1 METSILSG
9 LEASKALYSSL
20 ESRISHLKDRG
31 IVPGLAAVLVG
42 NNPASEIYV
51 KNKTKKFESLGLKTD
66 VFRLEETVSEDELL
80 SLIIKLNTDS
90 EFHGILVQLPLPKHI
105 DSEKVLNAIIP
116 TKDVDG
122 FHPENAGLL
131 SIGKPRFVPCTP
143 KGIMFILRHFNID
156 LNGKHVVV
164 IGRSNIVGRPISIL
178 ASLKELGNATVT
190 LCHSGTKDL
199 KYFSKQADVLVAALG
214 SPEFVDSSYIKE
226 GACLVDVGIN
236 RIEID
241 GKSKIVGDVN
251 QDSVTG
257 IASSLTPVPKGVG
270 PMTIAMLVENTVLS
284 AELLLNWFLLA
295 GDIMY
300 KKLLF
305 IILPFLL
312 FSCTSNVDEAE
323 VKKARQFF
331 ESVFQDSVLDSPEFQ
346 ASLGYKSNYDKWDDI
361 TWQASRQRAYRA
373 KDDLDYLEKNIYFDK
388 LD

>member
-20 ESRISHLKDRG
+20 ESRISDLKDHG
-31 IVPGLAAVLVG
+31 IIPGLAAVLVG

-66 VFRLEETVSEDELL
+66 VFRLEEKVSEDELL
-80 SLIIKLNTDS
+80 SLIRRLNNDAD
-90 EFHGILVQLPLPKHI
+90 FHGILVQLPLPKHI

-131 SIGKPRFVPCTP
+131 SIGKPRFIPCTP
-143 KGIMFILRHFNID
+143 KGIMFILKHFNID

-178 ASLKELGNATVT
+178 ASLKALGNASVT

-199 KYFSKQADVLVAALG
+199 KYFSKQADILVAALG
-214 SPEFVDSSYIKE
+214 SPQFVDSSYIKE

-236 RIEID
+236 RIEVD

-257 IASSLTPVPKGVG
+257 IARSLTPVPKGIG

-284 AELLLNWFLLA
+284 AELLLN
-295 GDIMY
+295 
-300 KKLLF
+300 
-305 IILPFLL
+305 
-312 FSCTSNVDEAE
+312 
-323 VKKARQFF
+323 
-331 ESVFQDSVLDSPEFQ
+331 
-346 ASLGYKSNYDKWDDI
+346 
-361 TWQASRQRAYRA
+361 
-373 KDDLDYLEKNIYFDK
+373 
-388 LD
+388 

>member
-20 ESRISHLKDRG
+20 ERRISHLKDRG

-42 NNPASEIYV
+42 KNPASEIYV
-51 KNKTKKFESLGLKTD
+51 NNKTKKFESLGLKTD
-66 VFRLEETVSEDELL
+66 VFRLEESTSEDELL
-80 SLIIKLNTDS
+80 SVISKLNTDS

-143 KGIMFILRHFNID
+143 KGIMYILKHFNID

-236 RIEID
+236 RIEVD

-251 QDSVTG
+251 QESVTG

-284 AELLLNWFLLA
+284 AELLLN
-295 GDIMY
+295 
-300 KKLLF
+300 
-305 IILPFLL
+305 
-312 FSCTSNVDEAE
+312 
-323 VKKARQFF
+323 
-331 ESVFQDSVLDSPEFQ
+331 
-346 ASLGYKSNYDKWDDI
+346 
-361 TWQASRQRAYRA
+361 
-373 KDDLDYLEKNIYFDK
+373 
-388 LD
+388 

>member
-20 ESRISHLKDRG
+20 ESRISDLKDHG
-31 IVPGLAAVLVG
+31 IIPGLAAVLVG

-66 VFRLEETVSEDELL
+66 VFRLEEKVSEDELL
-80 SLIIKLNTDS
+80 SLISRLNNDAD
-90 EFHGILVQLPLPKHI
+90 FHGILVQLPLPKHI

-131 SIGKPRFVPCTP
+131 SIGKPRFIPCTP
-143 KGIMFILRHFNID
+143 KGIMFILKHFNID

-199 KYFSKQADVLVAALG
+199 KFFSKQADILVAALG
-214 SPEFVDSSYIKE
+214 SPQFVDSSYIKE

-236 RIEID
+236 RIEAD

-257 IASSLTPVPKGVG
+257 IASSLTPVPKGIG

-284 AELLLNWFLLA
+284 AELLLN
-295 GDIMY
+295 
-300 KKLLF
+300 
-305 IILPFLL
+305 
-312 FSCTSNVDEAE
+312 
-323 VKKARQFF
+323 
-331 ESVFQDSVLDSPEFQ
+331 
-346 ASLGYKSNYDKWDDI
+346 
-361 TWQASRQRAYRA
+361 
-373 KDDLDYLEKNIYFDK
+373 
-388 LD
+388 

>member
-9 LEASKALYSSL
+9 FEASKALYFSL
-20 ESRISHLKDRG
+20 ESRISDLKDHG
-31 IVPGLAAVLVG
+31 IIPGLAAVLVG

-66 VFRLEETVSEDELL
+66 VFRLEEKVSEDELL
-80 SLIIKLNTDS
+80 SLIARLNNDAD
-90 EFHGILVQLPLPKHI
+90 FHGILVQLPLPKHI

-131 SIGKPRFVPCTP
+131 SIGKPRFIPCTP
-143 KGIMFILRHFNID
+143 KGIMFILKHFNID

-199 KYFSKQADVLVAALG
+199 KFFSKQADILVAALG
-214 SPEFVDSSYIKE
+214 SPQFVDSSYIKE

-236 RIEID
+236 RIEVD

-257 IASSLTPVPKGVG
+257 VASSLTPVPKGIG

-284 AELLLNWFLLA
+284 AELLLN
-295 GDIMY
+295 
-300 KKLLF
+300 
-305 IILPFLL
+305 
-312 FSCTSNVDEAE
+312 
-323 VKKARQFF
+323 
-331 ESVFQDSVLDSPEFQ
+331 
-346 ASLGYKSNYDKWDDI
+346 
-361 TWQASRQRAYRA
+361 
-373 KDDLDYLEKNIYFDK
+373 
-388 LD
+388 

>member
-9 LEASKALYSSL
+9 IEASKALYSSL
-20 ESRISHLKDRG
+20 EGRISHLKDHG
-31 IVPGLAAVLVG
+31 ITPGLAAVLVG

-51 KNKTKKFESLGLKTD
+51 KNKTKKFEALGLKTD
-66 VFRLEETVSEDELL
+66 LFRLNEDVSEKELL
-80 SLIIKLNTDS
+80 SLIEKLNSDD

-105 DSEKVLNAIIP
+105 DSEKVLNAILP

-131 SIGKPRFVPCTP
+131 SIGKPRFIPCTP
-143 KGIMFILRHFNID
+143 KGMMFILKHFNID

-199 KYFSKQADVLVAALG
+199 KYHSKQADVLVAALG
-214 SPEFVDSSYIKE
+214 SPEFVDASYIKE
-226 GACLVDVGIN
+226 GVCILDVGIN
-236 RIEID
+236 RIERD

-251 QDSVTG
+251 QESVSG

-284 AELLLNWFLLA
+284 AELLLN
-295 GDIMY
+295 
-300 KKLLF
+300 
-305 IILPFLL
+305 
-312 FSCTSNVDEAE
+312 
-323 VKKARQFF
+323 
-331 ESVFQDSVLDSPEFQ
+331 
-346 ASLGYKSNYDKWDDI
+346 
-361 TWQASRQRAYRA
+361 
-373 KDDLDYLEKNIYFDK
+373 
-388 LD
+388 

>member
-20 ESRISHLKDRG
+20 ESRISDLKDHG
-31 IVPGLAAVLVG
+31 IIPGLAAVLVG

-66 VFRLEETVSEDELL
+66 VFRLEKKVSEDELL
-80 SLIIKLNTDS
+80 SLISRLNNDAD
-90 EFHGILVQLPLPKHI
+90 FHGILVQLPLPKHI

-131 SIGKPRFVPCTP
+131 SIGKPRFIPCTP
-143 KGIMFILRHFNID
+143 KGIMFILKHFNID

-199 KYFSKQADVLVAALG
+199 KYFSKQADILVAALG
-214 SPEFVDSSYIKE
+214 SPQFVDSSYIKE

-236 RIEID
+236 RIEVD

-257 IASSLTPVPKGVG
+257 IASSLTPVPKGIG

-284 AELLLNWFLLA
+284 AELLLN
-295 GDIMY
+295 
-300 KKLLF
+300 
-305 IILPFLL
+305 
-312 FSCTSNVDEAE
+312 
-323 VKKARQFF
+323 
-331 ESVFQDSVLDSPEFQ
+331 
-346 ASLGYKSNYDKWDDI
+346 
-361 TWQASRQRAYRA
+361 
-373 KDDLDYLEKNIYFDK
+373 
-388 LD
+388 

>member
-20 ESRISHLKDRG
+20 EGRISHLKQHG
-31 IVPGLAAVLVG
+31 IIPGLAAVLVG

-66 VFRLEETVSEDELL
+66 VFRLEESVSEAELL
-80 SLIIKLNTDS
+80 SLISKLNNDS

-105 DSEKVLNAIIP
+105 NSEKVLNAIIP

-143 KGIMFILRHFNID
+143 KGIMFILKHFNID

-178 ASLKELGNATVT
+178 SSLKELGNATVT

-199 KYFSKQADVLVAALG
+199 KYFSTQADVLVAALG

-284 AELLLNWFLLA
+284 AELLLN
-295 GDIMY
+295 
-300 KKLLF
+300 
-305 IILPFLL
+305 
-312 FSCTSNVDEAE
+312 
-323 VKKARQFF
+323 
-331 ESVFQDSVLDSPEFQ
+331 
-346 ASLGYKSNYDKWDDI
+346 
-361 TWQASRQRAYRA
+361 
-373 KDDLDYLEKNIYFDK
+373 
-388 LD
+388 

>member
-20 ESRISHLKDRG
+20 ESRISDLKDHG
-31 IVPGLAAVLVG
+31 IIPGLAAVLVG

-66 VFRLEETVSEDELL
+66 VFRLEEKVSEDELL
-80 SLIIKLNTDS
+80 SLIARLNNDAD
-90 EFHGILVQLPLPKHI
+90 FHGILVQLPLPKHI

-131 SIGKPRFVPCTP
+131 SIGKPRFIPCTP
-143 KGIMFILRHFNID
+143 KGIMFILKHFNID

-199 KYFSKQADVLVAALG
+199 KFFSKQADILVAALG
-214 SPEFVDSSYIKE
+214 SPQFVDSSYIKE

-236 RIEID
+236 RIEVD

-257 IASSLTPVPKGVG
+257 VASSLTPVPKGIG

-284 AELLLNWFLLA
+284 AELLLN
-295 GDIMY
+295 
-300 KKLLF
+300 
-305 IILPFLL
+305 
-312 FSCTSNVDEAE
+312 
-323 VKKARQFF
+323 
-331 ESVFQDSVLDSPEFQ
+331 
-346 ASLGYKSNYDKWDDI
+346 
-361 TWQASRQRAYRA
+361 
-373 KDDLDYLEKNIYFDK
+373 
-388 LD
+388 

>member
-20 ESRISHLKDRG
+20 ESRISDLKDHG
-31 IVPGLAAVLVG
+31 IIPGLAAVLVG

-66 VFRLEETVSEDELL
+66 VFRLEEKVSEDELL
-80 SLIIKLNTDS
+80 SLISRLNNDAD
-90 EFHGILVQLPLPKHI
+90 FHGILVQLPLPKHI

-131 SIGKPRFVPCTP
+131 SIGKPRFIPCTP
-143 KGIMFILRHFNID
+143 KGIMFILKHFNID

-199 KYFSKQADVLVAALG
+199 KFFSKQADILVAALG
-214 SPEFVDSSYIKE
+214 SPQFVDSSYIKE

-236 RIEID
+236 RIEVD
-241 GKSKIVGDVN
+241 GRSKIVGDVN

-257 IASSLTPVPKGVG
+257 IASSLTPVPKGIG

-284 AELLLNWFLLA
+284 AELLLN
-295 GDIMY
+295 
-300 KKLLF
+300 
-305 IILPFLL
+305 
-312 FSCTSNVDEAE
+312 
-323 VKKARQFF
+323 
-331 ESVFQDSVLDSPEFQ
+331 
-346 ASLGYKSNYDKWDDI
+346 
-361 TWQASRQRAYRA
+361 
-373 KDDLDYLEKNIYFDK
+373 
-388 LD
+388 

>member
-20 ESRISHLKDRG
+20 ESRISYLKDHG
-31 IVPGLAAVLVG
+31 IIPGLAAVLVG

-51 KNKTKKFESLGLKTD
+51 KNKTKKFESLGLKTN
-66 VFRLEETVSEDELL
+66 VFRLEEKVSEDELL
-80 SLIIKLNTDS
+80 SLISRLNNDAD
-90 EFHGILVQLPLPKHI
+90 FHGILVQLPLPKHI

-131 SIGKPRFVPCTP
+131 SIGKPRFIPCTP
-143 KGIMFILRHFNID
+143 KGIMFILKHFNID

-199 KYFSKQADVLVAALG
+199 KFFSKQADILVAALG
-214 SPEFVDSSYIKE
+214 SPQFVDSSYIKE

-236 RIEID
+236 RIEVD
-241 GKSKIVGDVN
+241 GRSKIVGDIN

-257 IASSLTPVPKGVG
+257 IASSLTPVPKGIG

-284 AELLLNWFLLA
+284 AELLLN
-295 GDIMY
+295 
-300 KKLLF
+300 
-305 IILPFLL
+305 
-312 FSCTSNVDEAE
+312 
-323 VKKARQFF
+323 
-331 ESVFQDSVLDSPEFQ
+331 
-346 ASLGYKSNYDKWDDI
+346 
-361 TWQASRQRAYRA
+361 
-373 KDDLDYLEKNIYFDK
+373 
-388 LD
+388 

>member
-20 ESRISHLKDRG
+20 ESRISDLKDHG
-31 IVPGLAAVLVG
+31 IIPGLAAVLVG

-66 VFRLEETVSEDELL
+66 VFRLEEKVSEDELL
-80 SLIIKLNTDS
+80 SLIARLNNDAD
-90 EFHGILVQLPLPKHI
+90 FHGILVQLPLPKHI

-131 SIGKPRFVPCTP
+131 SIGKPRFIPCTP
-143 KGIMFILRHFNID
+143 KGIMFILKHFNID

-199 KYFSKQADVLVAALG
+199 KYFSKQADILVAALG
-214 SPEFVDSSYIKE
+214 SPQFVDSSYIKE

-236 RIEID
+236 RIEVD

-251 QDSVTG
+251 QDNVTG
-257 IASSLTPVPKGVG
+257 IASSLTPVPKGIG

-284 AELLLNWFLLA
+284 AELLLN
-295 GDIMY
+295 
-300 KKLLF
+300 
-305 IILPFLL
+305 
-312 FSCTSNVDEAE
+312 
-323 VKKARQFF
+323 
-331 ESVFQDSVLDSPEFQ
+331 
-346 ASLGYKSNYDKWDDI
+346 
-361 TWQASRQRAYRA
+361 
-373 KDDLDYLEKNIYFDK
+373 
-388 LD
+388 

>member
-20 ESRISHLKDRG
+20 EDRIAELKKHD

-42 NNPASEIYV
+42 SNPASEIYV
-51 KNKTKKFESLGLKTD
+51 RNKTKKFEALGLKTELY
-66 VFRLEETVSEDELL
+66 RLDENVSEQELL
-80 SLIIKLNTDS
+80 SLIDKLNSDS
-90 EFHGILVQLPLPKHI
+90 EFHGILVQLPLPKHM
-105 DSEKVLNAIIP
+105 DSEKVLNAIAP

-131 SIGKPRFVPCTP
+131 SIGKPRFIPCTP
-143 KGIMFILRHFNID
+143 KGMMYILKHFNID

-199 KYFSKQADVLVAALG
+199 KCYSKQADVLVAALG
-214 SPEFVDSSYIKE
+214 SPEFVDASYIKE
-226 GACLVDVGIN
+226 GACLLDVGIN
-236 RIEID
+236 RIERD

-251 QDSVTG
+251 QESVMG

-284 AELLLNWFLLA
+284 AELLLN
-295 GDIMY
+295 
-300 KKLLF
+300 
-305 IILPFLL
+305 
-312 FSCTSNVDEAE
+312 
-323 VKKARQFF
+323 
-331 ESVFQDSVLDSPEFQ
+331 
-346 ASLGYKSNYDKWDDI
+346 
-361 TWQASRQRAYRA
+361 
-373 KDDLDYLEKNIYFDK
+373 
-388 LD
+388 